1 MTNTTQEHKSLFKE
15 ALSKG
20 VFFTLLVIPTVL
32 AIIALLE
39 VRTHPKASADQ
50 SILCLSADLC
60 AIQVNDVWY
69 TINDVIVMDELIPDK
84 FIISPPN
91 VVVITPAIGP

>member
-1 MTNTTQEHKSLFKE
+1 MTDTKEDKSLFKE

-20 VFFTLLVIPTVL
+20 LFYALLLIPIVFS
-32 AIIALLE
+32 IIALVE

-69 TINDVIVMDELIPDK
+69 TIKDVIVMDDLIPDK

-91 VVVITPAIGP
+91 VTTTPPAIGP